1 MQTLSKERVLARMGI
16 ERRYHDAQTGSL
28 AVQSSPAQ
36 QIPLHFQRVAFV
48 HRLGKA
54 QVMYASRNNLS
65 LSRVFGFLALLIGC
79 LIIVVFLFT
88 YTPFLSWWPLWQASL
103 VPLIGVAWLGVGAW
117 ITLTSA
123 RSRKLYVVV
132 CSEGLIYIR
141 GKMHI
146 IRWDQ
151 IMALWKDI
159 TIDRKGSPSH
169 LYTLRLM
176 DGAIWTFTDD
186 LVNVEELGAI
196 IEDEVTNHLL
206 PHVLA
211 TYRIGIPIQFGDITL
226 SVHGISVQ
234 RGGRRVLPW
243 SHVRHLHLDDASL
256 SIYGVGGFW
265 DWATIPIS
273 EIPNVGV
280 LKRLAD
286 KMMKDS

>member
-1 MQTLSKERVLARMGI
+1 MHRQ
-16 ERRYHDAQTGSL
+16 GSL
-28 AVQSSPAQ
+28 VVQSSPAQ
-36 QIPLHFQRVAFV
+36 QIPLHYQRVAFV
-48 HRLGKA
+48 YRLGKA

-65 LSRVFGFLALLIGC
+65 LSRLFGFLALLIGC
-79 LIIVVFLFT
+79 LIIVLYLFT
-88 YTPFLSWWPLWQASL
+88 YTLFLSWWPLWQASL
-103 VPLIGVAWLGVGAW
+103 IPLIGTAWLGVGAW

-123 RSRKLYVVV
+123 RSRKLCVVV
-132 CSEGLIYIR
+132 CSGGLICIR

-146 IRWDQ
+146 MRWDQ

-159 TIDRKGSPSH
+159 TTDSKGRVSH
-169 LYTLRLM
+169 SYTLHLT
-176 DGAIWTFTDD
+176 DGVTWTFTGD

-196 IEDEVTNHLL
+196 LEDEVTNHLL

-211 TYRIGIPIQFGDITL
+211 AYHTGLPIHFAAISL

-234 RGGRRVLPW
+234 GEEQRFLPW
-243 SHVRHLHLDDASL
+243 SHVQHLHLDEASL
-256 SIYGVGGFW
+256 SIYKIGGFW

-286 KMMKDS
+286 EVVKDS